1 MRILTCILTLA
12 GLVAGELSA
21 ADKKPLRA
29 LLITGGCCHD
39 YATQKDLLKQGL
51 EARINVVVDHV
62 HSPDKS
68 TKPPLAIFGNP
79 DYAKGYDVVIHD
91 ECAAAQT
98 DPKIIAGVLAPHRS
112 GIPGVNLHCAMHSY
126 RFGDFRKPVKVGAA
140 NAKWFEY
147 IGVQSTG
154 HGPKKPI
161 AISFEH
167 NVPFITKGIKDWTT
181 GNEELYNNVQVFPTS
196 KVVARGTQGKSKA
209 VVAWTNDYNGVR
221 VFSTSLCHNNFTV
234 ADSRSLD
241 FVARVLLWAGKRGDE
256 PSEREDE

>member
-1 MRILTCILTLA
+1 MRLLTCILTLA
-12 GLVAGELSA
+12 GLVAGELTA
-21 ADKKPLRA
+21 ADQKPLRA

-39 YATQKDLLKQGL
+39 YATQKDLLKSGL
-51 EARINVVVDHV
+51 EARLNIIVDHV

-98 DPKIIAGVLAPHRS
+98 DPKVIAGVLAPHLH

-126 RFGDFRKPVKVGAA
+126 RFGTFRKPVQLGAT
-140 NAKWFEY
+140 NAKWYEY

-161 AISFEH
+161 AIAFEH

-181 GNEELYNNVQVFPTS
+181 GNEELYNNVQVFPGT

-209 VVAWTNDYNGVR
+209 VVAWTNDYHGVR
-221 VFSTSLCHNNFTV
+221 VFSTSLGHNNFTV
-234 ADSRSLD
+234 ADPRYLD
-241 FVARVLLWAGKRGDE
+241 FVARGLLWAVK
-256 PSEREDE
+256 REDAPIKKADK

>member
-68 TKPPLAIFGNP
+68 TNPPLAIYGNA

-126 RFGDFRKPVKVGAA
+126 RFGDFRKPVKAGAA

-161 AISFEH
+161 EIAFE
-167 NVPFITKGIKDWTT
+167 NSVPFITKGIKDWTT
-181 GNEELYNNVQVFPTS
+181 GNEELYNNVQVLPTS

-209 VVAWTNDYNGVR
+209 VVAWTNDYNGTR
-221 VFSTSLCHNNFTV
+221 VFSTSIGHNNFTG
-234 ADSRSLD
+234 ADSRYLD
-241 FVARVLLWAGKRGDE
+241 FVARGLLWAVK
-256 PSEREDE
+256 REDAPIKKADK

>member
-12 GLVAGELSA
+12 GLAAGELSA

-68 TKPPLAIFGNP
+68 TNPPLAIYGNA

-126 RFGDFRKPVKVGAA
+126 RFGDFRKPVKAGAA

-161 AISFEH
+161 AISAQTA
-167 NVPFITKGIKDWTT
+167 VRDVLRMLVDRGIGCVVVDYHELR
-181 GNEELYNNVQVFPTS
+181 GIRSNELKLF
-196 KVVARGTQGKSKA
+196 
-209 VVAWTNDYNGVR
+209 
-221 VFSTSLCHNNFTV
+221 
-234 ADSRSLD
+234 
-241 FVARVLLWAGKRGDE
+241 
-256 PSEREDE
+256 